1 MLRIGVRA
9 RSCCGHVASHGFYLL
24 LPYASRDSAVPKRV
38 KFLVSDS
45 VFNPTCQLPTNYFHK
60 AFVPA
65 RKLGGSGKKVEVQ
78 MKDGTRTTVAES
90 DLKKLNRASLKR
102 VVADLTLLDDMV
114 PPLILHNLKER
125 FARKE
130 IYTNVGTILISVNP
144 YVAMLVCLFDGGTCV
159 TVFVCQLFHHELFVC
174 LHPHHVTM
182 MQPSIFFAFVAFNAI
197 LKELIS

>member
-1 MLRIGVRA
+1 MP
-9 RSCCGHVASHGFYLL
+9 SC
-24 LPYASRDSAVPKRV
+24 
-38 KFLVSDS
+38 
-45 VFNPTCQLPTNYFHK
+45 FHK

-65 RKLGGSGKKVEVQ
+65 RKLGGSGKKVDVQ

-144 YVAMLVCLFDGGTCV
+144 YVGILLCLFDGVYATFLCANLS
-159 TVFVCQLFHHELFVC
+159 TTNDVCAL
-174 LHPHHVTM
+174 PHHV
-182 MQPSIFFAFVAFNAI
+182 SIC
-197 LKELIS
+197 